1 MDGKIQNTQTMKRVA
16 IFPGS
21 FDPFTIGHESI
32 VRRALPLFD
41 KVVIM
46 IGFNTNKQSFFAL
59 DKRMKWINQVFDDES
74 KVEVKSHEGL
84 TVDFCKLVGAK
95 YILRG
100 LRTSADFEYE
110 RAIAQVNKKMHPEL
124 ETVFLLTKPE
134 HTPINSS
141 IVRDIILHG
150 GDASMFL
157 PEKLNMAEFKK
168 DEA

>member
-1 MDGKIQNTQTMKRVA
+1 MKRVA

-41 KVVIM
+41 KIVIM
-46 IGFNTNKQSFFAL
+46 IGYNTNKKSFFPV
-59 DKRMKWINQVFDDES
+59 DKRKEWIKQVFDGEP
-74 KVEVKSHEGL
+74 KIEVESHEGL
-84 TVDFCKLVGAK
+84 TVDFCKKVNAN

-110 RAIAQVNKKMHPEL
+110 RAIAQINKKMHPQIES
-124 ETVFLLTKPE
+124 VFLLTMPE
-134 HTPINSS
+134 HTPVNST

-150 GDASMFL
+150 GDASQFL
-157 PEKLNMAEFKK
+157 PSAIKRIEFKI
-168 DEA
+168 EE